1 MGKQPL
7 YRLAQGEAEGQ
18 SAQQKP
24 HGLGHAD
31 IPAADAEGQSDP
43 DPEHRCHKK
52 AVGQGGEPGAEG
64 AQQFVHRPQSKA
76 VQQSGGELPR
86 GEGYRVHLNSRLA
99 QPPRC
104 LGSS

>member
-7 YRLAQGEAEGQ
+7 HGFSKGEAKGQ
-18 SAQQKP
+18 SAQQQS

-31 IPAADAEGQSDP
+31 IPAADAEGQPDP

-52 AVGQGGEPGAEG
+52 AIGQAGEPGAEG
-64 AQQFVHRPQSKA
+64 AQQFVHRPQSEA
-76 VQQSGGELPR
+76 VQQSGGKLPC
-86 GEGYRVHLNSRLA
+86 GKSYRVHLSSRLA